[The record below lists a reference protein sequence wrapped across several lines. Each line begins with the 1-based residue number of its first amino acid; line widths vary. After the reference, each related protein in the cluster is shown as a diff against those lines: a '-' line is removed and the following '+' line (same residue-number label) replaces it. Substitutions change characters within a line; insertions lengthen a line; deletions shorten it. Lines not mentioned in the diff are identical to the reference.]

1 MTDPAAAEA
10 PTPPS
15 GTLLTPS
22 LVALVLANLWP
33 LAGVL
38 FFGWTVFSVL
48 LLFWAENVIVGVFN
62 VGRMWMAGNPGE
74 GGTAEKFF
82 VIPFFIVHY
91 GMFTA
96 IHGLFVIAIFGG
108 AEEDLALSAAHVARM
123 ALSAGIVPAAAALAA
138 SHGYSFV
145 VNYLGSGEFRSATLK
160 TLMFQPYTRVVILHV
175 VIIFGGFLIVS
186 LGAPTAALAL
196 LIVLKIGIDAT
207 THLREHR
214 LLRPAAGPGL
224 AQVIGPR
231 PRTSGRAP
239 GDR

>member
-1 MTDPAAAEA
+1 VT
-10 PTPPS
+10 
-15 GTLLTPS
+15 
-22 LVALVLANLWP
+22 
-33 LAGVL
+33 
-38 FFGWTVFSVL
+38 
-48 LLFWAENVIVGVFN
+48 VGVFN
-62 VGRMWMAGNPGE
+62 VGRMWMAGNPGD
-74 GGTAEKFF
+74 GGTAEKFL

-96 IHGLFVIAIFGG
+96 IHGLFVIAIFAGSQ
-108 AEEDLALSAAHVARM
+108 EDLALSAAYVGRM
-123 ALSAGIVPAAAALAA
+123 ALAAGILPAALALA
-138 SHGYSFV
+138 VSHGYSFA

-196 LIVLKIGIDAT
+196 LVVLKIGIDAT
-207 THLREHR
+207 AHLRQHG

-224 AQVIGPR
+224 AHAIGP
-231 PRTSGRAP
+231 PRRDSGRAP